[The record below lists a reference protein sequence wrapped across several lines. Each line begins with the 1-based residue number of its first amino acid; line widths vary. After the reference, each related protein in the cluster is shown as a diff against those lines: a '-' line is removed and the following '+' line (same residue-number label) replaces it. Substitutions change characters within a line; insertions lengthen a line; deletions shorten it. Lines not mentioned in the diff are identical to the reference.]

1 MRPMPFE
8 KLSIQASDDATALEW
23 FRDLAGTL
31 ARHYPKADTDPFQA
45 ALAERLNRPDIR
57 PALAEDGGMY
67 FVQLLERAQTLT
79 TVTLPEWLRGVPLL
93 ETLLERKVIE
103 VQLVERLVL
112 PDPTDVPG

>member
-45 ALAERLNRPDIR
+45 ALAERLQRTDIR

-67 FVQLLERAQTLT
+67 LVQLLERTQTLT
-79 TVTLPEWLRGVPLL
+79 AATLPEWLRSVPLL
-93 ETLLERKVIE
+93 DVLVKRQVVE

-112 PDPTDVPG
+112 PDPGDVPG

>member
-1 MRPMPFE
+1 MPFE

-45 ALAERLNRPDIR
+45 ALAERLSRPDIR

-67 FVQLLERAQTLT
+67 FVQLLERTKP
-79 TVTLPEWLRGVPLL
+79 LPVAALPGWLKSVPLL
-93 ETLLERKVIE
+93 DVLVTRQIVG